1 MKMNKPNNKT
11 SNLDQLIQKKRDLAV
26 FCTYQEKLITFKFG
40 EIKRNI
46 PEILANEI
54 LPYTPER
61 NHDISSILDMANSFI
76 VRFLPERFRKNKIV
90 EVALKLVEV
99 LIIRVLGKKVPIDIA
114 EGKKK
119 NNE

>member
-1 MKMNKPNNKT
+1 MSKPNNKA
-11 SNLDQLIQKKRDLAV
+11 SNLDQLIQKKHDLQV

-61 NHDISSILDMANSFI
+61 NNDISSILDMANSFI
-76 VRFLPERFRKNKIV
+76 VRFLPARFRKNKIA

-114 EGKKK
+114 EGKKEK
-119 NNE
+119 SE